1 MQALHEAISALGL
14 QLFNLSFKWSEA
26 EVCKCRVRLT
36 HSTHITHEGEDD
48 FLCFLFTVKI
58 QWFRGAAW
66 HIS

>member
-1 MQALHEAISALGL
+1 MQALHEAISVLGL

-26 EVCKCRVRLT
+26 EVCKCCVKLT
-36 HSTHITHEGEDD
+36 HRTHTTDVGEDD
-48 FLCFLFTVKI
+48 FLCFPFTVKI